1 MDPVDAALEDIH
13 ILRQKYHALAAG
25 KDALMRVIAEAEVPE
40 QVFDSNAIENST
52 LSLDETE
59 KILSKIDLDRFI
71 SEREMFEARN
81 LARVVEYIHT
91 KAIESEL
98 DLDVIELLH
107 KMLISNIRDDIAGRF
122 RQGNEWVRVGSHI
135 APDPKEVVPR
145 LVKMLAEFR
154 GAVGAGIIRRVAKMH
169 LTFEN
174 THPFV
179 DGNGRIGRVLNNFVL
194 IREGYVPINIKF
206 VDRDAYYDALR
217 EFDTQNKT
225 KRMEKMVE
233 LALKNSYHKRITYLE
248 GGEIIRLVDYAK
260 KYRTSHSNLINKA
273 HRQTIPAFLERGIWK
288 IADSYRG

>member
-1 MDPVDAALEDIH
+1 MDSIDAALVEIH
-13 ILRQKYHALAAG
+13 ELRARFHELASG
-25 KDALMRVIAEAEVPE
+25 KDALLRLMAEAEVPE
-40 QVFDSNAIENST
+40 QVYDSNAIENST

-59 KILSKIDLDRFI
+59 KILRKIDLDRFI

-98 DLDVIELLH
+98 DLDVMLLLH

-122 RQGNEWVRVGSHI
+122 RTDNEWVRVGSHI

-145 LVKMLAEFR
+145 LNKMLVDLR
-154 GAVGAGIIRRVAKMH
+154 GQIGAGIIRRVARLH
-169 LTFEN
+169 LAFEN
-174 THPFV
+174 IHPFV

-206 VDRDAYYDALR
+206 IDRDKYYDALR
-217 EFDTQNKT
+217 EFDTKQAT
-225 KRMEKMVE
+225 KRMEKIVE

-260 KYRTSHSNLINKA
+260 KYRVSHSNLINKA
-273 HRQTIPAFLERGIWK
+273 HRQTIPAFLERGVWK
-288 IADSYRG
+288 IADKKI

>member
-174 THPFV
+174 IHPFV